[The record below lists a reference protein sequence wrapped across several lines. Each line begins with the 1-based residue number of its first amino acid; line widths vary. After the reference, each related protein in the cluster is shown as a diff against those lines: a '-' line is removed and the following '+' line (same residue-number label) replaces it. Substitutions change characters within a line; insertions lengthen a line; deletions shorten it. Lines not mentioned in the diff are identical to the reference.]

1 MLKVKKLFL
10 IKFLIISFTVMPSIS
25 FAKALSDAHICVAA
39 MATVMNQEAET
50 IKIDRQQKQI
60 THISFLDI
68 KDNIK
73 WEFKCLMEGNRVQWA
88 TKMGNWRNTRLD
100 SVIEFEIQDE
110 ILMIQESHKNGSVF
124 KKQFNIKELASKHD
138 IDSK

>member
-1 MLKVKKLFL
+1 MHKGKKLCL
-10 IKFLIISFTVMPSIS
+10 KFFIVAFTFMPSIS
-25 FAKALSDAHICVAA
+25 FAKEISDAHICVAA
-39 MATVMNQEAET
+39 MATVMNQEAKT

-60 THISFLDI
+60 THISFFDI

-100 SVIEFEIQDE
+100 SVIEFEIRDE
-110 ILMIQESHKNGSVF
+110 ILMIQESHTNGSVF
-124 KKQFNIKELASKHD
+124 KKQFNIKELSSSHD